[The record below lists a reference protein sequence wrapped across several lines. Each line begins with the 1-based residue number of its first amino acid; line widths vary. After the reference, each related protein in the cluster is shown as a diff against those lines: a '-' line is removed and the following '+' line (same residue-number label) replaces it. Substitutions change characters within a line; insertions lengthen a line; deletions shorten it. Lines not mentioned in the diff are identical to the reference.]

1 MLASHKYT
9 NRTFQGVHRC
19 THTSL
24 KSPEYPV
31 HTHRYRQPL
40 YWKKSRMESATPP
53 SSPGDPA
60 SPGTSLSESQFP
72 HLSNGNNN
80 PDPFGLCGYGE
91 AQGRIRLRRQKTEGP
106 CGTAG
111 LQNVGALQPSPHPL
125 PLRKYASPPLPPRP
139 RMVEGRRASS
149 PRTPARLARVKWQL
163 PGGAELSSLG

>member
-1 MLASHKYT
+1 MVASHKYT

-24 KSPEYPV
+24 KSPEHHG

-40 YWKKSRMESATPP
+40 YWKESRMESATPP
-53 SSPGDPA
+53 SSQGDPA

-80 PDPFGLCGYGE
+80 PEPFGLCGYGE
-91 AQGRIRLRRQKTEGP
+91 AQGRIRMRRAEDRRALWNSRAPERGGP
-106 CGTAG
+106 P
-111 LQNVGALQPSPHPL
+111 ALTSPFCLSENTP
-125 PLRKYASPPLPPRP
+125 RLPPRP
-139 RMVEGRRASS
+139 RVVEGRRASS